1 MSTHY
6 TANASFPYS
15 DFRDRNW
22 HVPLLAMIGLLDA
35 EEAIG
40 PLSVTTSENPST
52 TLHVDVAAG
61 SFVSRSGAVVS
72 YAGTTN
78 RAMTLSATNYLYLT
92 DAGVL
97 TVNTTG
103 WPASTNIVRLATV
116 DTDGTKVTGITGAR
130 IPWTSSGG
138 TLAVFVGSGTS
149 HAPGIVPDP
158 PATAGTRKFLRE
170 DSSWAEPPVFVG
182 SGSTHATGYV
192 PDAGASAGTTRYLRE
207 DGTWTVPP
215 GTGGPGTVTSVALSL
230 PAIITVSGSPVTTSG
245 TLTGTL
251 ATQTAN
257 LVLAG
262 PATGSPAAPTFRVL
276 AVADIPDLSSLYEP
290 AVGGSAAEVVV
301 AIDDTDSP
309 YALDVPT
316 RVLYCDPT
324 AAAIT
329 VNLPAATDG
338 RIFHV
343 WSLSAANFVTI
354 VADGLDTFN
363 GGLSSMQLVSLGDH
377 TVLRAYNGV
386 WYRW

>member
-1 MSTHY
+1 MPTSY
-6 TANASFPYS
+6 TANASIPEP
-15 DFRDRNW
+15 DFRQRNW
-22 HVPLLAMIGLLDA
+22 HVPILAMIGLLDA

-40 PLSVTTSENPST
+40 SLSVTTSENPST

-72 YAGTTN
+72 YAGTTG
-78 RAMTLSATNYLYLT
+78 RVLGPSTTNYVYLT

-116 DTDGTKVTGITGAR
+116 VTDGTKVTGITGAR

-138 TLAVFVGSGTS
+138 SMAVFVASGSS

-170 DSSWAEPPVFVG
+170 DASWTEPPVMVG
-182 SGSTHATGYV
+182 SGASHAPGYV
-192 PDAGASAGTTRYLRE
+192 PDPPATGGTTKFLRE

-230 PAIITVSGSPVTTSG
+230 PAIITVSGSPVTSSG

-257 LVLAG
+257 HVWAG
-262 PATGSPAAPTFRVL
+262 PTTGAAAAPTFRALV
-276 AVADIPDLSSLYEP
+276 AADIPDLSSLYAP
-290 AVGGSAAEVVV
+290 AGGGDTEAVVEITV
-301 AIDDTDSP
+301 ADTP
-309 YALDVPT
+309 YTLGTST
-316 RVLYCDPT
+316 RVLYIDT
-324 AAAIT
+324 SGGV
-329 VNLPAATDG
+329 VNVTLPP
-338 RIFHV
+338 
-343 WSLSAANFVTI
+343 
-354 VADGLDTFN
+354 VADGLRFYVWLRVGGSNATLAPSGGDTFEDTTTLDTIS
-363 GGLSSMQLVSLGDH
+363 GAGSKR
-377 TVLRAYNGV
+377 TLRGHNGV